1 VCCTDEVIPG
11 HEVHLLRLLRPIWE
25 TDVAAT
31 TSRRRRFDP
40 PTDLDPLTGRN
51 HHMNSFDAPATTRR
65 LHRVRPRDVADLTVI
80 AAYPCISV
88 LMPTDPAPRMTSPDA
103 KRLHG
108 LVEDVDQQL
117 REHGIPAQA
126 RLMRK
131 LASRVQQVAGQPTD
145 RSLAIYVSL
154 AVSRTFWLS
163 VPVTAR
169 AVVEHTFATRPLVT
183 SLHRTPPH
191 VLLLL
196 HPTCAHLYQG
206 ADGGLRLVGSR
217 DSFQGPRPVR
227 VPQQGHGDLKEA
239 AADQADGFL
248 RAVDHLLGR
257 YRAEHPSPLVL
268 GGSPHV
274 VDRFRALSRNLHR
287 LAGRIPPTRG
297 EIASDLARAS
307 SEVVEHYLRSRREE
321 ALSNLR
327 TALATRPVDVA
338 SGMAACWHAVHQ
350 RVPGML
356 LVEHDFVSPG
366 RPEDYAV
373 PTPGPRPRS
382 VAPRVHDLVDD
393 LIEVVIMRGGQL
405 ALVDN
410 GDLAAHGRVALL
422 SRPTN
427 AARGSGPRIP
437 PG

>member
-1 VCCTDEVIPG
+1 
-11 HEVHLLRLLRPIWE
+11 
-25 TDVAAT
+25 
-31 TSRRRRFDP
+31 
-40 PTDLDPLTGRN
+40 
-51 HHMNSFDAPATTRR
+51 MNSFDAPATARR
-65 LHRVRPRDVADLTVI
+65 LHQVRPRDVADLTVT

-88 LMPTDPAPRMTSPDA
+88 LMPTDPGPRMTSPDA
-103 KRLHG
+103 ERLHG
-108 LVEDVDQQL
+108 LVEDVDRQL
-117 REHGIPAQA
+117 REHGVPARA

-145 RSLAIYVSL
+145 RAVAIYVSL

-163 VPVTAR
+163 MPVTAR

-183 SLHRTPPH
+183 TLHRTPPH

-206 ADGGLRLVGSR
+206 ADGGLRLVWSR
-217 DSFQGPRPVR
+217 DSFQGPSPVR
-227 VPQQGHGDLKEA
+227 VPQQGHGDVEEA
-239 AADQADGFL
+239 VADLVDGFL

-274 VDRFRALSRNLHR
+274 VDRFSALSRNLNR
-287 LAGRIPPTRG
+287 LAGRIPPARVETG
-297 EIASDLARAS
+297 LDLARAS

-321 ALSNLR
+321 ALSQLR
-327 TALATRPVDVA
+327 NALASRPGDVA
-338 SGMAACWHAVHQ
+338 SGMAACWQAVH
-350 RVPGML
+350 RRAPAML
-356 LVEHDFVSPG
+356 LVEQDFISPG

-373 PTPGPRPRS
+373 PAPGPRPRS
-382 VAPRVHDLVDD
+382 VAPVVHDLVDD
-393 LIEVVIMRGGQL
+393 LMELVIMRGGQL

-410 GDLAAHGRVALL
+410 GDLAARGRVASL
-422 SRPTN
+422 SRPSD
-427 AARGSGPRIP
+427 AAGGPGPRIP

>member
-1 VCCTDEVIPG
+1 
-11 HEVHLLRLLRPIWE
+11 
-25 TDVAAT
+25 
-31 TSRRRRFDP
+31 
-40 PTDLDPLTGRN
+40 
-51 HHMNSFDAPATTRR
+51 MNSFAAPVTARR
-65 LHRVRPRDVADLTVI
+65 LDRVRPRDVADLTVT

-88 LMPTDPAPRMTSPDA
+88 LMPTDPATRMTSPDA

-117 REHGIPAQA
+117 REQGIPAQA
-126 RLMRK
+126 RLMRE
-131 LASRVQQVAGQPTD
+131 LASRVQHVSGQPTD
-145 RSLAIYVSL
+145 RALAIYVSL
-154 AVSRTFWLS
+154 AVSRTFRLS

-227 VPQQGHGDLKEA
+227 VPQQSRAHVNDA
-239 AADQADGFL
+239 APDQADGFL
-248 RAVDHLLGR
+248 RAVDHLLGH

-274 VDRFRALSRNLHR
+274 VDRFRALSRNLDR

-297 EIASDLARAS
+297 ETASDLARAS

-321 ALSNLR
+321 AMSDLR
-327 TALATRPVDVA
+327 AALASRPVDVD

-350 RVPGML
+350 RVPSML
-356 LVEHDFVSPG
+356 LVEHDFVCPG
-366 RPEDYAV
+366 WPEDYAV
-373 PTPGPRPRS
+373 PASGPRTRPE
-382 VAPRVHDLVDD
+382 VPVHDLVDD

-405 ALVDN
+405 ALLDR

-422 SRPTN
+422 SRPSD
-427 AARGSGPRIP
+427 AVRRPDPRIP

>member
-1 VCCTDEVIPG
+1 
-11 HEVHLLRLLRPIWE
+11 
-25 TDVAAT
+25 
-31 TSRRRRFDP
+31 
-40 PTDLDPLTGRN
+40 
-51 HHMNSFDAPATTRR
+51 MNSFAAPATACRIYG
-65 LHRVRPRDVADLTVI
+65 VRPRDVADLTVT
-80 AAYPCISV
+80 AAYPCISI
-88 LMPTDPAPRMTSPDA
+88 LMPTDPAPRMTPPDA

-117 REHGIPAQA
+117 RERGIPAQA

-131 LASRVQQVAGQPTD
+131 LASRVQEVSGQPTD
-145 RSLAIYVSL
+145 RALAIYVSL

-183 SLHRTPPH
+183 SLHRMPPH

-196 HPTCAHLYQG
+196 HPTCAQLYQG

-217 DSFQGPRPVR
+217 DSFQGPGPVR
-227 VPQQGHGDLKEA
+227 VLGQGPGDAKEA
-239 AADQADGFL
+239 ATDQADGFL
-248 RAVDHLLGR
+248 RAVDRMLGH

-268 GGSPHV
+268 GGFPHV
-274 VDRFRALSRNLHR
+274 VDRFCALSRNLNR

-297 EIASDLARAS
+297 ETASDLARAS

-321 ALSNLR
+321 AMSGLR
-327 TALATRPVDVA
+327 TALASRPVDVA
-338 SGMAACWHAVHQ
+338 SGMAACWRAVHQ

-356 LVEHDFVSPG
+356 LVEHDFVCPG

-373 PTPGPRPRS
+373 PVSGPSPRS
-382 VAPRVHDLVDD
+382 VAPAVHDLVDD

-405 ALVDN
+405 ALVDR
-410 GDLAAHGRVALL
+410 GDLAPHGRVALL
-422 SRPTN
+422 SRPSD
-427 AARGSGPRIP
+427 AASSGPRIA